1 MNIWKLNEFI
11 IKTYF
16 YHLFI
21 KLFLFFILN
30 ITSIFF
36 LLKFLSKNKLYSES
50 FIKINSFLE
59 IIKLELF
66 S

>member
-11 IKTYF
+11 IKTNF

-50 FIKINSFLE
+50 FIKINCFLK